1 MSPKELLY
9 MEDALSHEQMMQKKC
24 TDLANMLQDQEL
36 KTFVTQL
43 ASRHQQ
49 TFGELYGLLK

>member
-24 TDLANMLQDQEL
+24 ITLAGMLQDQEL

-43 ASRHQQ
+43 ANRHQKG
-49 TFGELYGLLK
+49 FGELYSLLK

>member
-9 MEDALSHEQMMQKKC
+9 MEDALSHEQMLQKKC
-24 TDLANMLQDQEL
+24 TSLAGMLQDQDL

-43 ASRHQQ
+43 AGRHQKG
-49 TFGELYGLLK
+49 FGELYSLLK

>member
-24 TDLANMLQDQEL
+24 ADLSAKLQDQEL
-36 KTFVTQL
+36 KRFVMQL
-43 ASRHQQ
+43 SNRHQQ
-49 TFGELYGLLK
+49 GFGQLYSLLK

>member
-24 TDLANMLQDQEL
+24 TDLSAKLQDREL
-36 KTFVTQL
+36 KSFVMQL
-43 ASRHQQ
+43 SNRHQQ
-49 TFGELYGLLK
+49 GFGQLYSLLK

>member
-24 TDLANMLQDQEL
+24 TDFANMLQDQEL
-36 KTFVTQL
+36 KTFVQQL
-43 ASRHQQ
+43 ANRHQQ
-49 TFGELYGLLK
+49 AFGELYGLLK